1 MQTPSAEGLG
11 WDLDRAV
18 ACHMCVQCSRAIA
31 KAKRCKNCGLR
42 GVFNT
47 LRLHGIAIHIGERVG
62 DAPHKRVVRHP
73 SAKILRHL
81 TRQALPFAWHRV
93 AGVLIKLIDA
103 TDVEDDCAWQWLC
116 GPACFWSYVFRKFA

>member
-1 MQTPSAEGLG
+1 MNKSAIEQAAQCDTAESSL
-11 WDLDRAV
+11 
-18 ACHMCVQCSRAIA
+18 CVLHTGCSPHKRM
-31 KAKRCKNCGLR
+31 RCKNCGLR
-42 GVFNT
+42 CVFNT
-47 LRLHGIAIHIGERVG
+47 MRLHGIAIHIGERVG

-103 TDVEDDCAWQWLC
+103 TDVEEDCAWQWLC